1 MGVAQLPRSSRG
13 CAPRGRAADH
23 PVAVIERATLPE
35 QRLLRGTLA
44 DIARARAGSRHV
56 EPPALLIVGAVAA
69 LASRDALTALASPAV
84 AGAVA

>member
-1 MGVAQLPRSSRG
+1 VSPLPAIVERLRSAGAR
-13 CAPRGRAADH
+13 ADH

-44 DIARARAGSRHV
+44 DIAALAQAQAL

-69 LASRDALTALASPAV
+69 LASSDALTALASPVV
-84 AGAVA
+84 AGTAA